1 MDQYATFG
9 PQANFTPKPVD
20 HVVTVTKEF
29 YAGVTGR
36 CACGKWFHHIP
47 LPQFRRRATRHA
59 ETLIDNAPGAW

>member
-20 HVVTVTKEF
+20 HIVTVTKEF

-36 CACGKWFHHIP
+36 CACGAWFHHMP
-47 LPQFRRRATRHA
+47 LHQFRRRVTQHA
-59 ETLIDNAPGAW
+59 AVIVDNAPGAW